1 MNYQAFTNASLTMMH
16 HGIRVLRAGIRA
28 GELLAGEP
36 ESPAQLVEPF
46 WPKRI
51 VGRPTR
57 FRGVLP
63 CTFTHIGTKAAPD
76 TST

>member
-46 WPKRI
+46 WPK
-51 VGRPTR
+51 
-57 FRGVLP
+57 
-63 CTFTHIGTKAAPD
+63 
-76 TST
+76 